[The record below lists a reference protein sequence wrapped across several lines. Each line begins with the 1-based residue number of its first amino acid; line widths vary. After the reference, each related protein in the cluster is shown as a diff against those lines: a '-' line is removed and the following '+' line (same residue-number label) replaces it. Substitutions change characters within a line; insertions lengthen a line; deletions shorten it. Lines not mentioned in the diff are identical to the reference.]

1 MSEKRLQVRYQLLAP
16 AALGAVGV
24 LVWVFGIF
32 PRVFHAEAH
41 SGNQALP
48 LRSTATVDPLA
59 KQRHQDSESVRQ
71 KSRDNNLLASN
82 IPVVLTPFQ
91 AAPQPTAQDALN
103 RIQQSLEKWDK
114 LVPDVQKTLEEY
126 RQLAREARQALPE
139 IRRTNTALERLIKDV
154 NELVPDTRRLIK
166 GAADTVPDVQ
176 KLVKGLNEIVP
187 DVQKLAKG
195 LNDIVPDVQQLVK
208 GLNDTIPVARDTLKD
223 VAVASR
229 NWGQLGERLF
239 VLVGTNEKRINSIV
253 EALDEASRGMA
264 RTFSQENTN
273 DVTTLIRNTKTASL
287 RFPGIADESE
297 LLLRQSRSTLQKLND
312 TMKKVDQTFDALNR
326 GMPQTPETNGAIKNL
341 TDASATLN
349 RTLLDLNEL
358 VRAISRSDGTL
369 RRFIADPALYNHA
382 DDASLM
388 VTRILPRLDR
398 MLKDLEVFADKLAR
412 HPESLGLGGVV
423 RPSSGIKDPPRSSFH
438 PRVP

>member
-1 MSEKRLQVRYQLLAP
+1 MSDTRLRFRFGLVAP
-16 AALGAVGV
+16 LALGGVGV
-24 LVWVFGIF
+24 LVWLFGIF
-32 PRVFHAEAH
+32 PRLFHADAH
-41 SGNQALP
+41 SIGGPAPLSRGAASDLP
-48 LRSTATVDPLA
+48 A
-59 KQRHQDSESVRQ
+59 KRKQDSLV
-71 KSRDNNLLASN
+71 ASN
-82 IPVVLTPFQ
+82 VQTILSPAQ

-114 LVPDVQKTLEEY
+114 LVPDVQKALDEY

-139 IRRTNTALERLIKDV
+139 IRRTNTTLEKLVKDV

-176 KLVKGLNEIVP
+176 KLVKGLNDIVP
-187 DVQKLAKG
+187 EVQKLAKG
-195 LNDIVPDVQQLVK
+195 LNDTLPDVQQLVK
-208 GLNDTIPVARDTLKD
+208 ALNDTVPIARDTLKD
-223 VAVASR
+223 IAVASR
-229 NWGQLGERLF
+229 NWAQLGERLF
-239 VLVGTNEKRINSIV
+239 VLVGTNEKRINNIV
-253 EALDEASRGMA
+253 EALDEASRGIA

-273 DVTTLIRNTKTASL
+273 DVTTVIRNTRTASQ

-326 GMPQTPETNGAIKNL
+326 GLPLTPETNGAIKNL
-341 TDASATLN
+341 NDASATLN

-358 VRAISRSDGTL
+358 VRIISRSDGTV

-382 DDASLM
+382 DDAALM

-423 RPSSGIKDPPRSSFH
+423 RPSSGIKDPPRSSFY